1 MDANVIYAQLTVIY
15 EGLQILCNVI
25 SMLFFF
31 KLFMTLITSSNNAH

>member
-1 MDANVIYAQLTVIY
+1 MIHVQVVAIY

-25 SMLFFF
+25 NMLFYC

>member
-1 MDANVIYAQLTVIY
+1 MNANVIYTQVTVIY